1 MEYLIVREFCRCE
14 IENILSKPMEDKED
28 YWGWKDKLI
37 SVPGFGYFPPKVND
51 ELDTLTEVLTVKPSS
66 LGTFSQ

>member
-1 MEYLIVREFCRCE
+1 
-14 IENILSKPMEDKED
+14 MEDKED

>member
-1 MEYLIVREFCRCE
+1 
-14 IENILSKPMEDKED
+14 MEDKED

-51 ELDTLTEVLTVKPSS
+51 ELDALTEVLTILLLAHLHIKNM
-66 LGTFSQ
+66 